1 MYVCCFTV
9 PVTYTF
15 EGFYVLVH
23 NMHQSGCSLPLRF
36 TRANVDYTAQLVEDH
51 EVARLLPLYLF
62 FF

>member
-1 MYVCCFTV
+1 MYVLLTV

-51 EVARLLPLYLF
+51 EVMLALLVF
-62 FF
+62 SKAS